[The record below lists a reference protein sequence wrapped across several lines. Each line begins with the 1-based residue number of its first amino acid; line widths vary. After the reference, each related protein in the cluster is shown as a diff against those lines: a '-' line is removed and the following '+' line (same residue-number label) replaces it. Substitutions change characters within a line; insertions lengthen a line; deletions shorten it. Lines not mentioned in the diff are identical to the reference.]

1 MCVRSSQAASRRARR
16 GTKDIS
22 SAANELSKKKRRPK
36 APPQN
41 LGVGIFYDAVRR
53 RRPSQP
59 SPTSAEPSKVSDAGS
74 GTFGGAVFAS
84 PLETPAVTEPAAVPA
99 LANSVAKVVPTGA
112 LRVRSFGPDSPGAE
126 KIKSTFVPSPSK
138 VSDDIAKGVPFS
150 VNVPSEPDTNVL
162 HPVAAEQLSKVALIP
177 VNA

>member
-84 PLETPAVTEPAAVPA
+84 PLETPAVTELGKGA
-99 LANSVAKVVPTGA
+99 LNSELKVVDV
-112 LRVRSFGPDSPGAE
+112 LRVTSFGPDSPAAE
-126 KIKSTFVPSPSK
+126 KIKVTPVPSPSS
-138 VSDDIAKGVPFS
+138 VSEVRAKGVPGTPGS
-150 VNVPSEPDTNVL
+150 ASVPSEPPIG
-162 HPVAAEQLSKVALIP
+162 HPVAAAQLVDDAFIP
-177 VNA
+177 ENV